1 MNVMKLGLCAEIVEQ
16 PCKSDCPNRT
26 ITCKFDGTCDKY
38 EKFEVEIKALRR
50 KRFEDKKRKSLLDEH
65 VIQARKNF
73 RPKNKVGEI

>member
-1 MNVMKLGLCAEIVEQ
+1 VNVMKLGLCAEIVKQ

-38 EKFEVEIKALRR
+38 EKFDAEVKKLRR

-73 RPKNKVGEI
+73 TKHKVGEV